1 VCALPLTTVHPRL
14 GSLAVG
20 STEADAYCREEVSF
34 LSLVANQVLAVYDAL
49 NFDASQLT
57 EEGEGEGTG
66 FCQEG
71 Q

>member
-1 VCALPLTTVHPRL
+1 
-14 GSLAVG
+14 VG